1 MKTKFTVKQILAV
14 VLSLLMVL
22 AVSIPAFAAD
32 GKIVIHNAEGLAAMA
47 ENQFTAYQIFT
58 GTVKAGGSGT
68 NGATGTMVDVEWSSA
83 TAGATLL
90 GKIAANN
97 VLADA
102 FKTYLVEIG
111 VAASKDAAD
120 ISKMTA
126 IQVAEVLER
135 NTGNAFLQE
144 FAILVAESGFTAI
157 TTGTV
162 SNATNPKN
170 DTYTFSGLAAGYYL
184 VVQTSDIKNADG
196 TNSVRSS
203 HILQVV
209 NGEVNVNLK
218 ADIPSVDKKVE
229 NNDHN
234 TTAGIGD
241 YVKFTLTATLPDN
254 FSDYT
259 KGYYLQ
265 FNDTLSSGLR
275 MVIENPD
282 YPFTVKCG
290 ENDLTG
296 LTGYSTTAADEKTGS
311 FTVTF
316 TNLQHT
322 DYTSKGI
329 AAGATITVT
338 YWAEILSTAANI
350 ENNEVNLTYSNNPNT
365 TDKGDSVKDIVYV
378 HNFNIDL
385 TKEGTDGK
393 LLDGAKFYLTKTVDN
408 KTLYA
413 VVSAGKITKWV
424 EGTPDED
431 DKIGD
436 DVVAILTA
444 NSGKIAIAG
453 LDAGVEYTL
462 HEVSAPTGY
471 AVINDI
477 KFTISA
483 TLSDDGSTVTN
494 ATVTITD
501 SDTRTDVKDVTV
513 AEPEEGEEKAANP
526 TSTIKLL
533 LIDPTES
540 NVPNTGGIG
549 TIIFYVMGGL
559 MVLGAAAYLVIS
571 KKKAKA

>member
-1 MKTKFTVKQILAV
+1 MKTKLTVKRMLAL
-14 VLSLLMVL
+14 VLSLLMVFAATL
-22 AVSIPAFAAD
+22 PAFAEGN

-58 GTVKAGGSGT
+58 GTVKSGGSGT
-68 NGATGTMVDVEWSSA
+68 NGATGTMVDVEWSNA

-90 GKIAANN
+90 GKIATNS

-102 FKTYLVEIG
+102 FKAYLVDIG

-126 IQVAEVLER
+126 IQVAEVLEK

-144 FAILVAESGFTAI
+144 FAILAKESGFTAI
-157 TTGTV
+157 AGSV
-162 SNATNPKN
+162 SNATDPKN
-170 DTYTFSGLAAGYYL
+170 DTYTFSGLEAGYYL
-184 VVQTSDIKNADG
+184 VVQDSDIKNTDG

-209 NGEVNVNLK
+209 NGTVDVNLK
-218 ADIPSVDKKVE
+218 ADIPKVDKKVDSQ
-229 NNDHN
+229 DHA

-241 YVKFTLTATLPDN
+241 YVKFTLTATLPAN

-259 KGYYLQ
+259 KGYFLQ
-265 FNDTLSSGLR
+265 FNDTLSSGLK
-275 MVIENPD
+275 MVIDGNH
-282 YPFTVKCG
+282 PFTVKCG

-296 LTGYSTTAADEKTGS
+296 LTGYNTTAANEKTGS

-316 TNLQHT
+316 ADLQHA
-322 DYTSKGI
+322 DYTAKGI
-329 AAGATITVT
+329 KAGATITVT

-350 ENNEVNLTYSNNPNT
+350 VNNQVDLTYSNNPNT
-365 TDKGDSVKDIVYV
+365 TGKGDSVKDIVYV
-378 HNFNIDL
+378 HNFDVDL

-393 LLDGAKFYLTKTVDN
+393 LLDGAKFYLTKTVDG

-424 EGTPDED
+424 EGTPNEE

-436 DVVAILTA
+436 DVVAVLTA
-444 NSGKIAIAG
+444 DGGKIAIAG

-462 HEVSAPTGY
+462 KEVSAPTGY
-471 AVINDI
+471 GKIDVV
-477 KFTISA
+477 KFTINA
-483 TLSDDGSTVTN
+483 TFSEDGSTVTN
-494 ATVTITD
+494 TTVTITD
-501 SDTRTDVKDVTV
+501 SDTRNDVQDVTV
-513 AEPEEGEEKAANP
+513 AEPEAGQDKAANP
-526 TSTIKLL
+526 THTIKLL

-549 TIIFYVMGGL
+549 TTIFYIIGGL
-559 MVLGAAAYLVIS
+559 MVLGAAAYLIIS
-571 KKKAKA
+571 RKKARA